1 MVKGCQRRIIMLRGT
16 GSGMFEEAYFILKP
30 EKAAASEQLMIM
42 EANRIIEENAFSSPA
57 QHLSG
62 KRIGRRRGFPRRTLH
77 WRGPGRAFVV
87 DFRLSRRAG
96 KICP

>member
-62 KRIGRRRGFPRRTLH
+62 KRIGRRLRFFLGGLCTGGGLVGLLWLLF
-77 WRGPGRAFVV
+77 G
-87 DFRLSRRAG
+87 
-96 KICP
+96 